1 MMRLS
6 SFLYINWF
14 KIFVYF
20 AVGIVLIGITA
31 LITMFIVFVL
41 PIITRGDLEGIF
53 SLSWQPNEGHFGIL
67 PMIGG
72 SFFLVIFALLVACPL
87 ALGLT
92 IWMLKINRRYL
103 ARGVSW
109 LIRFMIAIPTVVYG
123 FVSVF
128 LLVPLVREG
137 VGGTG
142 FCLFSAGVILAL
154 LITPTITLVFE
165 TGITSSLEKLCPGGL
180 ALGFSRLELF
190 YFFVLPKA
198 KKKFVVA
205 AMIGFGRAIGD
216 TLISLML
223 SGNAPQFPQGIF
235 ESIRTLTA
243 HIALISANEVGGVAY
258 DSLFLSGI
266 LLLSI
271 NALVSI
277 TLRHV
282 AKVS

>member
-1 MMRLS
+1 MMCLS

-31 LITMFIVFVL
+31 LITMFTVFVL

-53 SLSWQPNEGHFGIL
+53 SLSWQPNEGNFGIL

-92 IWMLKINRRYL
+92 VWVLKINKRYL
-103 ARGVSW
+103 ARAVSW

-198 KKKFVVA
+198 KKNFVVA